1 MHKTHKRT
9 FRACCIL
16 VPILKML
23 NLKSLRICLLGL
35 AGVALRP
42 VGPAHAASAHAASV
56 QAADS
61 TTVLAH
67 PGWFRL
73 RFNAE
78 GVYRLTP
85 EWLQSAGIS
94 PSQVQTDRL
103 ALYGGGRGSLPEA
116 NATYRPNAPLPLPV
130 QFHGDNDG
138 VFESGEYFLFYIP
151 GAENL
156 VFDRVNNRLTRSLN
170 PYSDATFA
178 YLHPN
183 PPPAVEAARMDTAG
197 AMPLNPGFRP
207 MTDRADGL
215 WSYERDL
222 VNPIKSGREWLGE
235 DFDGIVNRTFSWNL
249 PQYRSGDS
257 VTLTVLAAV
266 RSQGAVSPLN
276 LRLNGQAPRSI
287 LAPAV
292 GTYYLDPQ
300 YFTREET
307 WTTDPGSPRL
317 DLNITLNKQNSSAVA
332 WLDRW
337 LVRYR
342 SLLEPATA
350 PNQNLFYNAS
360 TLGDTTIY
368 HWLHSPAS
376 TLQVWDVTL
385 PWGVRS
391 CPLDTFT
398 LGNQLRQGFL
408 VPGDTLRHLMMLNG
422 TNFPPPVEATSLAPQ
437 NLHGRSPADM
447 VILAPTS
454 FHGAA
459 VQLAELHAQNDGL
472 TSLIVD
478 PESVYREFSASRL
491 DPVAL
496 RDFLRHLR
504 ARSLS
509 AGDSVPS
516 PRYLLLMGSTSYD
529 TKNRLG
535 NLGNLIPTYQSPNS
549 NDPLSS
555 YCSDAFYGLMD
566 LNEGS
571 FLQGGGDRMDL
582 GIGRLPVRTVEEA
595 DAMVNKIR
603 EYLDPVNRGDWRN
616 EFVFLADDED
626 YNIHLNDCNELVRQ
640 TEIKYPQGVVRKLFM
655 DAFPQESRPG
665 GARYPEVNDRINRAM
680 EQGALV
686 FAYMGHGGVNGLAEE
701 RVMTLPEIDSWE
713 HPGRYPLMVTATCEF
728 ARFDNPA
735 LLSAG
740 ERALLN
746 PRGGAIALLTT
757 SRVTFTNFNLN
768 LSMRLFRDHLF
779 RKDSNGQA
787 LRLGDLYREAL
798 NPELGV
804 VNTRNFALLGDPAL
818 RLAFPSAQIQIDAPS
833 DTLRALDL
841 VDLTGSILGNNG
853 EVDSTFDGVLNLSVY
868 DKAATRRT
876 QQNDPVSLAFEYQE
890 YQDLIFKGQVSV
902 EAGHWQTRFRVPKDI
917 AYAYGNGRVNA
928 YAVRDLNSLNTEH
941 GTAWDAAGDL
951 RSLWVG
957 GSATQAICD
966 TNGPQVVMYLN
977 DTLFRNGG
985 TVGSS
990 NELLV
995 QLRDNDGL
1003 NTTGS
1008 GIGREMQ
1015 LVRNG
1020 DWSTARSLNA
1030 YYRSD
1035 PNAYQSGT
1043 IRYPLETLEPGNYS
1057 LSFRAWDVCN
1067 YSSTARLDFRV
1078 ATEPSLSIQ
1087 PLTLFPN
1094 PLTGGHSA
1102 VVEINHNRPQR
1113 GVRVRML
1120 VRNLN
1125 GQTLVDYQTSL
1136 QTQGN
1141 YLRLDAWEG
1150 TQDTGH
1156 PLPNGVYLVQV
1167 ILDCDGERAISHGR
1181 LLVAR

>member
-1 MHKTHKRT
+1 MN
-9 FRACCIL
+9 FRGL
-16 VPILKML
+16 W
-23 NLKSLRICLLGL
+23 ICLLGL
-35 AGVALRP
+35 VGVALRP
-42 VGPAHAASAHAASV
+42 LGPAHAHWAHAVSV

-73 RFNAE
+73 QFSTE
-78 GVYRLTP
+78 GIYRLTP

-116 NATYRPNAPLPLPV
+116 NATFRPNAPLALPV

-138 VFESGEYFLFYIP
+138 VFESGEFFLFYIP
-151 GAENL
+151 GADNL
-156 VFDRVNNRLTRSLN
+156 VFDRTGNRLSRSLN
-170 PYSDATFA
+170 PYCDATYAF
-178 YLHPN
+178 LHPN
-183 PPPAVEAARMDTAG
+183 PPASVEATRIDTAG
-197 AMPLNPGFRP
+197 AQPLNPGLRP

-235 DFDGIVNRTFSWNL
+235 DFDGIVNRSFRWTM

-257 VTLTVLAAV
+257 ITLTVSAAV

-276 LRLNGQAPRSI
+276 LRLNGQTPRAI

-307 WTTDPGSPRL
+307 WTTDPGSPNL

-342 SLLEPATA
+342 SVLDPATG

-360 TLGDTTIY
+360 TQGDTSIY
-368 HWLHSPAS
+368 HWTPLPAQS
-376 TLQVWDVTL
+376 LQVWDVTI

-391 CPLDTFT
+391 CPLDTFRW
-398 LGNQLRQGFL
+398 GNQTRQGFL
-408 VPGDTLRHLMMLNG
+408 VPGDTLRHFMMLTG
-422 TNFPPPVEATSLAPQ
+422 TNFPLPVDATPLAPQ
-437 NLHGRSPADM
+437 NLHGRPAPDM
-447 VILAPTS
+447 VILAPTA

-472 TSLIVD
+472 TTLIVD
-478 PESVYREFSASRL
+478 PESVYHEFSASRL

-504 ARSLS
+504 SRSLT
-509 AGDSVPS
+509 AGDAIPS

-529 TKNRLG
+529 TKNRLT
-535 NLGNLIPTYQSPNS
+535 NQVNHVPTYQSPNS

-571 FLQGGGDRMDL
+571 FVQGGGDRMDL
-582 GIGRLPVRTVEEA
+582 GIGRLPVRSVEQA
-595 DAMVNKIR
+595 DAVVNKIR

-640 TEIKYPQGVVRKLFM
+640 TETKYPQGVVRKLFM

-680 EQGALV
+680 NQGSLV

-701 RVMTLPEIDSWE
+701 RVMTLPEIDAWD

-735 LLSAG
+735 FLSAG

-768 LSMRLFRDHLF
+768 LSLRLFRDHLF
-779 RKDSNGQA
+779 RRDSTGQT

-818 RLAFPSAQIQIDAPS
+818 RLAFPSAQIQMDAPA

-853 EVDSTFDGVLNLSVY
+853 MVDSTFDGVLNLSVF
-868 DKAATRRT
+868 DKAANLRT
-876 QQNDPVSLAFEYQE
+876 QRNDPVSLAFEYQE
-890 YQDLIFKGQVSV
+890 FKDLIYKGQVSV
-902 EAGHWQTRFRVPKDI
+902 QAGQWQTRFRVPKDI
-917 AYAYGNGRVNA
+917 AYAFGNGRVNA
-928 YAVRDLNSLNTEH
+928 YAIRDLNSLHDQN
-941 GTAWDAAGDL
+941 GAAGDATGDL

-957 GSATQAICD
+957 GSATQAVCD
-966 TNGPQVVMYLN
+966 TAGPQVAMFLN

-990 NELLV
+990 NELLLR
-995 QLRDNDGL
+995 LRDIDGI

-1035 PNAYQSGT
+1035 PNAYQSGS
-1043 IRYPLETLEPGNYS
+1043 IRYPLEPLEPGAYT
-1057 LSFRAWDVCN
+1057 LLFRAWDVCN

-1078 ATEPSLSIQ
+1078 GNEPSLSIQ
-1087 PLTLFPN
+1087 PLTIFPN
-1094 PLTGGHSA
+1094 PWTGGQSA

-1113 GVRVRML
+1113 PVNVRML
-1120 VRNLN
+1120 VQNLN
-1125 GQTLVDYQTSL
+1125 GQGLVDYQTSL
-1136 QTQGN
+1136 LTQGN
-1141 YLRLDAWEG
+1141 FIRLDEWEG
-1150 TQDTGH
+1150 TQETGH